1 MDNYTRAIMETS
13 SEKTKRLL
21 AELAEVEEETLNQ
34 PDGEYKDIMLE
45 VIRKRHRQLLK
56 DQLSDDE

>member
-1 MDNYTRAIMETS
+1 METS

-21 AELAEVEEETLNQ
+21 AELAEVEEETLNE